1 MNEENIR
8 LIWSVIQKN
17 KQLQNISYDGN
28 IEQLKYFSSTLCNV
42 DLTKNMSK
50 LELVDFNKKYLAY
63 IVRTNKQN
71 NIIQEDM
78 FIPYTNEELHNIKR
92 EKFNDELT
100 KKQVEFSQYTQKMV
114 PPSPLTFLE
123 ENDKPIHKMEEL
135 ISQTIAQ
142 RELDVVTFQKYHP
155 PPQLLQKQQKQQQEQ
170 EQPPPRLITIM
181 SSSFSD
187 ETNLDD
193 NIQPIILEDLQQ
205 EDYQEEKIKEKNTI
219 NRHISWEDEQLSKN
233 KLDELE
239 EKMNIIYQLLNKIDM
254 KLEKSIF
261 SNSFYT

>member
-17 KQLQNISYDGN
+17 KQLQNISYDEN
-28 IEQLKYFSSTLCNV
+28 IEQLKYFCSTLCND

-71 NIIQEDM
+71 HIVQEDIL
-78 FIPYTNEELHNIKR
+78 IPYTSEELHNIKR
-92 EKFNDELT
+92 EQFNDAFT
-100 KKQVEFSQYTQKMV
+100 KKQLEFSQYTQKIV
-114 PPSPLTFLE
+114 PPSPLSFLE

-142 RELDVVTFQKYHP
+142 RELDVATFQKYHP
-155 PPQLLQKQQKQQQEQ
+155 PPKKQQQ

-187 ETNLDD
+187 ETNMAD
-193 NIQPIILEDLQQ
+193 NIQPIILDDFQHEDSQNK
-205 EDYQEEKIKEKNTI
+205 DSQEEKNKEKNTV
-219 NRHISWEDEQLSKN
+219 NRHISWKDEQLPKN
-233 KLDELE
+233 KLDDLE
-239 EKMNIIYQLLNKIDM
+239 EKVNIIYQLLNKINT
-254 KLEKSIF
+254 KLEKIII
-261 SNSFYT
+261 